1 MSLVT
6 NNCQSGIISTRIT
19 LNVKYGYNSQAR
31 MNYIH
36 DSSDIYRRSFD
47 IIKSEVNLD
56 HLRPDLVVLVM
67 RLIHACGM
75 TDIVDDISA
84 HENLVAVGREALAAG
99 KPILCDTQMVAAG
112 ISRTKLHA
120 KNPIICTL
128 NEPEVKDIAKQIGNT
143 RTAAALSLWIPHIE
157 GAVVA
162 IGNAP
167 TAMFR
172 LLEMLDQGMPKPS
185 IILGFP
191 VGFVGAANSKA
202 ALAASTH
209 NIPFIT
215 LHGRRGGSAITVA
228 AINAL
233 AKGEDI

>member
-1 MSLVT
+1 MD
-6 NNCQSGIISTRIT
+6 
-19 LNVKYGYNSQAR
+19 
-31 MNYIH
+31 YIH
-36 DSSDIYRRSFD
+36 DSSEIYRHSFA
-47 IIKSEVNLD
+47 IIKSEVSLD
-56 HLRPDLVVLVM
+56 HLQPDLVLLVM

-75 TDIVDDISA
+75 TDIVADICA
-84 HENLVAVGREALAAG
+84 HDNLVGVGRGALAAG

-112 ISRTKLHA
+112 ISRTKLPS
-120 KNPIICTL
+120 NNQIICTL
-128 NEPEVKDIAKQIGNT
+128 NQPEVKDIAKQIGNT
-143 RTAAALSLWIPHIE
+143 RTAAALSLWMPYIE

-167 TAMFR
+167 TALFR

-228 AINAL
+228 AVNAL
-233 AKGEDI
+233 AKGEDV